1 MRFAEF
7 PRFSRPQKSDSLT
20 ARHTIPSNPK
30 SMSHFLGFRADVCSM
45 IFIGLHGRESWMANQ
60 LARKN
65 NLTWHGGWKQTQRR
79 FTLDLMCRID
89 SNVMDWKKFFY
100 EGLRKG
106 PITLNDSN
114 LGRGPQIQG
123 PAAFAKAGLK
133 LSPPPLQSPAG
144 IQPVV
149 RQCPHSAPQTRRR
162 VNTTVARG
170 SARLG
175 TARLTRT
182 RRMTIEVS
190 TPSPAGTPPKPPQ
203 SSSSS
208 SKKLIKD
215 QLALVDVKTAD
226 GGTRKEVR
234 PLPSLSVPSSPFS
247 MRGFQPAR
255 SMRLVTRRIRLARL
269 TRARRAPERR
279 VAAPAPLPSKSTRF
293 ALILAP

>member
-1 MRFAEF
+1 M
-7 PRFSRPQKSDSLT
+7 
-20 ARHTIPSNPK
+20 
-30 SMSHFLGFRADVCSM
+30 
-45 IFIGLHGRESWMANQ
+45 
-60 LARKN
+60 
-65 NLTWHGGWKQTQRR
+65 
-79 FTLDLMCRID
+79 
-89 SNVMDWKKFFY
+89 
-100 EGLRKG
+100 KG
-106 PITLNDSN
+106 PTNSTRPVPLSP
-114 LGRGPQIQG
+114 LRL
-123 PAAFAKAGLK
+123 GLK

-149 RQCPHSAPQTRRR
+149 FIKCPPTAPQTRRR

-175 TARLTRT
+175 TARLTRK

-203 SSSSS
+203 RESSSS

-234 PLPSLSVPSSPFS
+234 PLRFLSVPSSPFS

-269 TRARRAPERR
+269 TRARRPPERR
-279 VAAPAPLPSKSTRF
+279 VAAPAPLPSEKPAFCSH
-293 ALILAP
+293 LAP

>member
-1 MRFAEF
+1 M
-7 PRFSRPQKSDSLT
+7 
-20 ARHTIPSNPK
+20 
-30 SMSHFLGFRADVCSM
+30 
-45 IFIGLHGRESWMANQ
+45 
-60 LARKN
+60 
-65 NLTWHGGWKQTQRR
+65 
-79 FTLDLMCRID
+79 
-89 SNVMDWKKFFY
+89 
-100 EGLRKG
+100 
-106 PITLNDSN
+106 
-114 LGRGPQIQG
+114 
-123 PAAFAKAGLK
+123 K

-234 PLPSLSVPSSPFS
+234 PLPSLSDPSSPFS
-247 MRGFQPAR
+247 MRRFQPAR
-255 SMRLVTRRIRLARL
+255 SMRPVTRRIRLARL
-269 TRARRAPERR
+269 TRACRPPERR

>member
-1 MRFAEF
+1 MPHKTRNGDGLEKVMRE
-7 PRFSRPQKSDSLT
+7 LE
-20 ARHTIPSNPK
+20 
-30 SMSHFLGFRADVCSM
+30 M
-45 IFIGLHGRESWMANQ
+45 
-60 LARKN
+60 
-65 NLTWHGGWKQTQRR
+65 
-79 FTLDLMCRID
+79 
-89 SNVMDWKKFFY
+89 
-100 EGLRKG
+100 G
-106 PITLNDSN
+106 PISKTPFFWPKVTCERAHKFNTP
-114 LGRGPQIQG
+114 R
-123 PAAFAKAGLK
+123 AAFAASAWFETLAPTTPVTGWYSTCSCGRKC
-133 LSPPPLQSPAG
+133 PPT
-144 IQPVV
+144 
-149 RQCPHSAPQTRRR
+149 APQTRRR

-234 PLPSLSVPSSPFS
+234 PFPSLSDPSSPFS

-255 SMRLVTRRIRLARL
+255 SMRPVTRRIRLARL
-269 TRARRAPERR
+269 TRARRPPERR
-279 VAAPAPLPSKSTRF
+279 VAAPAPLPSEKPAFCSH
-293 ALILAP
+293 LAP

>member
-1 MRFAEF
+1 
-7 PRFSRPQKSDSLT
+7 
-20 ARHTIPSNPK
+20 
-30 SMSHFLGFRADVCSM
+30 
-45 IFIGLHGRESWMANQ
+45 
-60 LARKN
+60 
-65 NLTWHGGWKQTQRR
+65 
-79 FTLDLMCRID
+79 
-89 SNVMDWKKFFY
+89 MDWKKLCVSWKWGPYPKTPFFWPKVTC
-100 EGLRKG
+100 ERAHKFNT
-106 PITLNDSN
+106 P
-114 LGRGPQIQG
+114 R
-123 PAAFAKAGLK
+123 AAFAASAWFETLAPTTPVTGWYSTCCCVSKC
-133 LSPPPLQSPAG
+133 PPT
-144 IQPVV
+144 
-149 RQCPHSAPQTRRR
+149 APQTRRR

-203 SSSSS
+203 RESSS

-234 PLPSLSVPSSPFS
+234 PLPSLSDPSSPFS

-255 SMRLVTRRIRLARL
+255 SMRPVTRRIRLARL
-269 TRARRAPERR
+269 TRARRPPERR